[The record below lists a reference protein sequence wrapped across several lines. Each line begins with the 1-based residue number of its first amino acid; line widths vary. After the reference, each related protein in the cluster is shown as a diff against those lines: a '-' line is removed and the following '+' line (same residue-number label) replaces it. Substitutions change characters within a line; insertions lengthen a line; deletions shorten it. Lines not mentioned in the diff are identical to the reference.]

1 MIFIENAKVLQQ
13 KQLSPDFFRLDL
25 AAPQI
30 AAAGLAGQFVM
41 VKTAPGYD
49 PYLKRPF
56 GISSFAGAGISLVY
70 RLVGR
75 GTKLMS
81 ELRSGDYLELT
92 GPLGQPWQIK
102 GVKKSLLVGGG
113 TGIAPLVALAQ
124 VLKQQGAEIY
134 ICLGAND
141 GPGLICR
148 EELAACGKVY
158 LVTMDGS
165 MGAKGLVTLILPGE
179 IDFDGVYACG
189 PKPMLAAVAAWAE
202 KRDLPCQVS
211 LEAHMG
217 CGLGTCMGCVCPV
230 KSRDGQAIYQRICRE
245 GPVFPAGEVIF
256 HD

>member
-1 MIFIENAKVLQQ
+1 MIFIEDAQVLQK
-13 KQLSPDFFRLDL
+13 KQLSPDFFCLDL

-56 GISSFAGAGISLVY
+56 SISSFKEDSIRLVY

-81 ELRSGDYLELT
+81 ELKLGDNLEIT
-92 GPLGQPWQIK
+92 GPLGQPWQSK
-102 GVKKSLLVGGG
+102 GIAKALLIGGG
-113 TGIAPLVALAQ
+113 AGIAPLVALAQ
-124 VLKQQGAEIY
+124 VLSRQGAELD

-141 GPGLICR
+141 APGLICR
-148 EELAACGKVY
+148 EDLAACGQLY
-158 LVTMDGS
+158 LATLDGS
-165 MGAKGLVTLILPGE
+165 LGTRGPVTAILPGM
-179 IDFDGVYACG
+179 IVYDSVFACG
-189 PKPMLAAVAAWAE
+189 PEPMLAAVAAWAE

-217 CGLGTCMGCVCPV
+217 CGLGTCMGCVCPI
-230 KSRDGQAIYQRICRE
+230 KGRDGQVNYQRICRE
-245 GPVFPAGEVIF
+245 GPVFSAREVIF
-256 HD
+256 HA